1 MSSSST
7 PSTPTNNLSDVF
19 SAMNEET
26 PVAPSLTTAQKRN
39 HAAMAGAGN
48 SDDENDNDNDNDG
61 IPSFSLPN
69 QNTVNAIQ
77 RYAERKR
84 LRGEQTTEATIFV
97 NDTPAVRDTKLL
109 INLLHLSNVLGKI
122 VTSAPPYEVSAALEK
137 NLHDYATAILLSS
150 KISAYKGSVPTNTL
164 LDILKKHRFDLPVG
178 IENNPADFAKVISA
192 VQEAFTQLRSKFKKA
207 LLASLKV
214 HKRATEL
221 APGRQQ
227 QNIFK
232 VTQVLVE
239 GTQCSVSV
247 ELCARV
253 ALMRRTYLKDSGV
266 KFWNTLDFDLAE
278 IRAEAKG
285 NAKMVA
291 KAFRHILAQDQTKHG
306 VKDYE
311 ITETGVNEFQQTVND
326 LIDAGAADVASS
338 VQGDAEE

>member
-192 VQEAFTQLRSKFKKA
+192 VQEAFTQLRSNCSQASRSTKGLPNSRQAVSSKISSKSPKSSSRYPVLGIRRA
-207 LLASLKV
+207 LCSR
-214 HKRATEL
+214 RAH
-221 APGRQQ
+221 APD
-227 QNIFK
+227 
-232 VTQVLVE
+232 
-239 GTQCSVSV
+239 
-247 ELCARV
+247 
-253 ALMRRTYLKDSGV
+253 YLKDSGV

-278 IRAEAKG
+278 ISCGSQRATPRWLRR
-285 NAKMVA
+285 
-291 KAFRHILAQDQTKHG
+291 AFRHILAQDQTKHG

-326 LIDAGAADVASS
+326 LIDAGAAMWRLPCR
-338 VQGDAEE
+338 DAEE

>member
-1 MSSSST
+1 MWSIIGPVIRT
-7 PSTPTNNLSDVF
+7 P
-19 SAMNEET
+19 
-26 PVAPSLTTAQKRN
+26 
-39 HAAMAGAGN
+39 
-48 SDDENDNDNDNDG
+48 
-61 IPSFSLPN
+61 
-69 QNTVNAIQ
+69 
-77 RYAERKR
+77 
-84 LRGEQTTEATIFV
+84 
-97 NDTPAVRDTKLL
+97 
-109 INLLHLSNVLGKI
+109 
-122 VTSAPPYEVSAALEK
+122 
-137 NLHDYATAILLSS
+137 
-150 KISAYKGSVPTNTL
+150 YKGSVPTNTL

-291 KAFRHILAQDQTKHG
+291 KAFRHILAQDQTKRLG
-306 VKDYE
+306 SPDSLRA
-311 ITETGVNEFQQTVND
+311 GD
-326 LIDAGAADVASS
+326 L
-338 VQGDAEE
+338 